1 MDINIESDLGL
12 TRISPFTLGK
22 TIHRHIVSPLRQR
35 ARLRIFAAE
44 KQVITLKK
52 IWIMKR
58 TLLAIAAAIVMIT
71 SANAQRL
78 TNIQAEASLIT
89 DKMMVELGLSKAHRN
104 SILSINL
111 SYLNG
116 INSYRDIDAYGWQYR
131 NKQLRRIMSPKQW
144 RRFCE
149 SYYFYRPISWRD
161 RAYVHNIY
169 VKYPKHDCRPCHHR
183 PHYYDRHCKHYKH
196 DKHWKHHK
204 KHDKKHDKHYNKYDK
219 HHKHHKHYKDRDDD

>member
-1 MDINIESDLGL
+1 
-12 TRISPFTLGK
+12 
-22 TIHRHIVSPLRQR
+22 
-35 ARLRIFAAE
+35 
-44 KQVITLKK
+44 
-52 IWIMKR
+52 MKR
-58 TLLAIAAAIVMIT
+58 TLLAIVAAIVMIT

-78 TNIQAEASLIT
+78 TNIQAEASFIT

-111 SYLNG
+111 SYLNS

-183 PHYYDRHCKHYKH
+183 PHYYDRHSKHYKH

-204 KHDKKHDKHYNKYDK
+204 KHDKKHDKHYKKYDKHHK

>member
-1 MDINIESDLGL
+1 MTDLGL

-78 TNIQAEASLIT
+78 TNIQAEANLIT

-111 SYLNG
+111 SYLNS

-131 NKQLRRIMSPKQW
+131 NK
-144 RRFCE
+144 
-149 SYYFYRPISWRD
+149 
-161 RAYVHNIY
+161 
-169 VKYPKHDCRPCHHR
+169 
-183 PHYYDRHCKHYKH
+183 
-196 DKHWKHHK
+196 
-204 KHDKKHDKHYNKYDK
+204 
-219 HHKHHKHYKDRDDD
+219 

>member
-1 MDINIESDLGL
+1 
-12 TRISPFTLGK
+12 
-22 TIHRHIVSPLRQR
+22 
-35 ARLRIFAAE
+35 
-44 KQVITLKK
+44 
-52 IWIMKR
+52 MKR
-58 TLLAIAAAIVMIT
+58 TLLAIVAAIVMIT

-78 TNIQAEASLIT
+78 TNIQAEASFIT

-104 SILSINL
+104 SILNINL

-131 NKQLRRIMSPKQW
+131 NKQLRRILSPKQW

-183 PHYYDRHCKHYKH
+183 PHYYDRHCKHDKHWKHHKKH

-204 KHDKKHDKHYNKYDK
+204 KHDKHYKKHDK
-219 HHKHHKHYKDRDDD
+219 HHKHHKRYKDRDDD